1 METASADGDAA
12 HGTIVIDNTD
22 SYTVGRARGSLI
34 LIKFDV
40 SDWRIKKRNKGE
52 SDASMQARIQEAVDT
67 WRQQQCSSPLAS
79 HVSQHAADVIVT
91 QFGARGIRAG
101 SRATVARNSCC
112 HDDAPTAQ
120 AA

>member
-1 METASADGDAA
+1 MVTQPTARSSS
-12 HGTIVIDNTD
+12 TTTD
-22 SYTVGRARGSLI
+22 FYTVGRARGSLI

-52 SDASMQARIQEAVDT
+52 SDASSHSGGGGHMASAAV
-67 WRQQQCSSPLAS
+67 LIA
-79 HVSQHAADVIVT
+79 SQHAADVIVT

-101 SRATVARNSCC
+101 SRATVARSSCC
-112 HDDAPTAQ
+112 HDDASTAQ